1 MIGQTVSHYRI
12 LEKLGGGGMGVVYK
26 AEDVKLGRRV
36 ALKFLPEE
44 VGDDP
49 QALERLRREA
59 RAASALEHPNI
70 CTIHDIDED
79 AGRHF
84 IVMELVEGE
93 TLKDRLALRALPLEQ
108 LLDFGIQLA
117 DALDAAH
124 SHGIVHRDI
133 KPANIFVTKRGQAK
147 LMDFGLAKRAGPP
160 EATGLATGVSELAT
174 AIGEQHLTSPGTAI
188 GTVAYMS
195 PEQARGE
202 ELDPRT
208 DLFSFGAVLY
218 EMATGRQP
226 FAGNT
231 SAIIFD
237 GILNRAPTPPVR
249 LNPDLPPEVERIVN
263 KALEKDRDLRY
274 QTAGELKA
282 DLKRLKRDSESG
294 RSAAASSAS
303 AAVPLPP
310 PSAATGSRRPLV
322 IGGAAALVL
331 LAAAGLWLASRRSRT
346 TTAGGESAAAAQMS
360 IAVLPFQNLGA
371 DKSTDFLKLALPD
384 EIVTT
389 LSYAPALAIRPF
401 AATRKFDKPDTD
413 PQSAG
418 RDLKVDRVLTGHY
431 LREADRLQVTLEVMD
446 TEKNQVV
453 WRNTLTGSGADLIGL
468 QRQITGRLNE
478 GLLPL
483 LGATSGAAEGA
494 TRPKNPE
501 AYDLYLRSAGLAR
514 EAEPNKQAIQML
526 ERSVGLDGSYAPA
539 WGALADRYY
548 FDGTYSDGG
557 NPAFVRSKDAG
568 QRALELEPNLPE
580 AAQRQI
586 ILQVEGGDL
595 NGAWDAASA
604 LVRRRPDSASA
615 HFALGYLLRY
625 AGLLDESAREC
636 EAALTRDPKSYRWRS
651 CATTYIHLGNFGR
664 AKVFLDLDPG
674 SELVRRL
681 NQGILVRQGR
691 YDEALAIALPG
702 GDPVGDWY
710 RGCLGRRPP
719 SAGSPLPAGAREA
732 ILKIRDS
739 EPKYSLSGM
748 IALCGDRESALQ
760 ILRKAVEVGFCSYP
774 AMDKDPLFENVR
786 KAPEFAEIRKMGMA
800 CRERFLAH
808 RAGTTH

>member
-1 MIGQTVSHYRI
+1 VIGQTVSHYRI

-79 AGRHF
+79 SGRHF

-93 TLKDRLALRALPLEQ
+93 TLKDRLALHALPLDQ
-108 LLDFGIQLA
+108 MLDFGIQLA

-133 KPANIFVTKRGQAK
+133 KPANIFVTKRGLAK

-160 EATGLATGVSELAT
+160 EATGLESGVSELAT

-263 KALEKDRDLRY
+263 KALEKDRELRY
-274 QTAGELKA
+274 QTAAELKA

-294 RSAAASSAS
+294 RAS
-303 AAVPLPP
+303 AAGSGIAAVA
-310 PSAATGSRRPLV
+310 PSARPKRSPAPLV
-322 IGGAAALVL
+322 IAGAAVIIL
-331 LAAAGLWLASRRSRT
+331 AGLVWLISNHRKTITIGRGS
-346 TTAGGESAAAAQMS
+346 TAQTS
-360 IAVLPFQNLGA
+360 IAVLPFQNLSS
-371 DKSTDFLKLALPD
+371 DKTADFLKLAMPD

-389 LSYAPALAIRPF
+389 LSYAPSLAIRPF
-401 AATRKFDKPDTD
+401 AATRKFNKPDTD
-413 PQSAG
+413 PQAAG
-418 RDLKVDRVLTGHY
+418 RELKVDRVLTGHY
-431 LREADRLQVTLEVMD
+431 LREADRMHVTLEVMD
-446 TEKNQVV
+446 TEANQVV
-453 WRNTLTGSGADLIGL
+453 WRDTLSGSAADLIGL
-468 QRQITGRLNE
+468 QKQITSRLNQ

-483 LGATSGAAEGA
+483 LGAAAGAAEGS
-494 TRPKNPE
+494 TRPKSPE
-501 AYDLYLRSAGLAR
+501 AYDLYLRSAAMSR

-526 ERSVGLDGSYAPA
+526 ERSVGLDGTYAPA

-548 FDGTYSDGG
+548 FDATYSDGG
-557 NPAFVRSKDAG
+557 RAALVRSKDG
-568 QRALELEPNLPE
+568 SRRALELEPNLPE
-580 AAQRQI
+580 AAQRLI
-586 ILQVEGGDL
+586 VLQVEGGDL
-595 NGAWDAASA
+595 DGAWDAASD

-615 HFALGYLLRY
+615 HFAMSYLLRY
-625 AGLLDESAREC
+625 AGLIDESAREC
-636 EAALTRDPKSYRWRS
+636 EEALARDPKSYGWRS
-651 CATTYIHLGNFGR
+651 CAATYIALGNYER

-681 NQGILVRQGR
+681 SQTILVRRGR
-691 YDEALAIALPG
+691 YDEALAITLPG
-702 GDPVGDWY
+702 GNPVGDWY
-710 RGCLGRRPP
+710 RGCLARRPP
-719 SAGSPLPAGAREA
+719 SAASPLPAGVREV
-732 ILKIRDS
+732 ILRIGDS

-748 IALCGDRESALQ
+748 ISFCGDRESALQ
-760 ILRKAVEVGFCSYP
+760 ILRKGVEENFCGYP
-774 AMDKDPLFENVR
+774 AMDRDPMFAR
-786 KAPEFAEIRKMGMA
+786 IRSTPEFAEIRKMGIA
-800 CRERFLAH
+800 CRQRFLEH
-808 RAGTTH
+808 RASTKH

>member
-108 LLDFGIQLA
+108 MLEFGIQLS

-133 KPANIFVTKRGQAK
+133 KPANILITRRGQAK

-160 EATGLATGVSELAT
+160 EATGLESGVSALAT
-174 AIGEQHLTSPGTAI
+174 AAGEQHLTSPGTAI

-237 GILNRAPTPPVR
+237 GILNRAPTSPVR
-249 LNPDLPPEVERIVN
+249 LNPDLPPEIERIVN
-263 KALEKDRDLRY
+263 KALEKDRELRY
-274 QTAGELKA
+274 QTAAELRA
-282 DLKRLKRDSESG
+282 DLKRLRRDSESG
-294 RSAAASSAS
+294 RVA
-303 AAVPLPP
+303 
-310 PSAATGSRRPLV
+310 AATGSVGVVPPATRSRAWIP
-322 IGGAAALVL
+322 IAAAVGLVAVG
-331 LAAAGLWLASRRSRT
+331 LAAWLFSGRGKSHTASGTR
-346 TTAGGESAAAAQMS
+346 AQTS
-360 IAVLPFQNLGA
+360 IAVLPFQNLGP
-371 DKSTDFLKLALPD
+371 DKSADFLKLALPD
-384 EIVTT
+384 EITT
-389 LSYAPALAIRPF
+389 ALSYAPALAIRPF
-401 AATRKFDKPDTD
+401 ATTRKYDKPDTD

-431 LREADRLQVTLEVMD
+431 LRESDRLQVTLEVMD
-446 TEKNQVV
+446 TEANNVV
-453 WRNTLTGSGADLIGL
+453 WRDTLSTAATDLIGL
-468 QRQITGRLNE
+468 QQQITSRLNQ
-478 GLLPL
+478 GLLPV
-483 LGATSGAAEGA
+483 LGGSSESAAA
-494 TRPKNPE
+494 STRPQSPE
-501 AYDLYLRSAGLAR
+501 AYDLYLKSTALAR
-514 EAEPNKQAIQML
+514 EGEPNKQAIRML
-526 ERSVGLDGSYAPA
+526 ERSVALDGSYAPT
-539 WGALADRYY
+539 WEQLSGRYY
-548 FDGTYSDGG
+548 TEGTYSDGG
-557 NPAFVRSKDAG
+557 PPALVRSKDAA
-568 QRALELEPNLPE
+568 QRALELEPNLAE
-580 AAQRQI
+580 AAQRAI
-586 ILQVEGGDL
+586 TLQVESGDL
-595 NGAWDAASA
+595 NGAWDAASDI
-604 LVRRRPDSASA
+604 LRRRPDSAAA
-615 HFALGYLLRY
+615 HFALAYLLRY
-625 AGLLDESAREC
+625 AGLLEEATREC
-636 EAALTRDPKSYRWRS
+636 EAALMRDPKNPRWRS
-651 CATTYIHLGNFGR
+651 CASNYIDLGNVDR

-674 SELVRRL
+674 SELVRRMKQDL
-681 NQGILVRQGR
+681 LVHQGR
-691 YDEALAIALPG
+691 YAEALRVALPSNDRFSG
-702 GDPVGDWY
+702 WFKS
-710 RGCLGRRPP
+710 CLDRRPP
-719 SAGSPLPAGAREA
+719 SAPGSLSPAFKQQILA
-732 ILKIRDS
+732 IPDS
-739 EPKYSLSGM
+739 EPKYTIASFV
-748 IALCGDRESALQ
+748 ALCGDREGALQ
-760 ILRKAVEVGFCSYP
+760 ILRKGVEQNFCGYP
-774 AMDKDPLFENVR
+774 AMDKDPLFASIR
-786 KAPEFAEIRKMGMA
+786 GTPEFAEIRKIGMA
-800 CRERFLAH
+800 CQKNFLEH
-808 RAGTTH
+808 RVGAKH

>member
-93 TLKDRLALRALPLEQ
+93 TLKDRLALRPLS
-108 LLDFGIQLA
+108 LDQILEFGIQIA

-160 EATGLATGVSELAT
+160 EATGLESGVSALAT
-174 AIGEQHLTSPGTAI
+174 AAGEQHLTSPGTAI

-218 EMATGRQP
+218 EMATGQRP
-226 FAGNT
+226 FDGPT
-231 SAIIFD
+231 SAVIFD
-237 GILNRAPTPPVR
+237 GILNRAPVSPVR
-249 LNPDLPPEVERIVN
+249 LNPDLPVDLERIIN
-263 KALEKDRDLRY
+263 TALEKDRELRY
-274 QTAGELKA
+274 QTAAELKA
-282 DLKRLKRDSESG
+282 ELKRLKRDSESG
-294 RSAAASSAS
+294 RIAAATAI
-303 AAVPLPP
+303 AAVAPP
-310 PSAATGSRRPLV
+310 APGKRSRAPLV
-322 IGGAAALVL
+322 IAVAAVFLVL
-331 LAAAGLWLASRRSRT
+331 AGAVWLLSTRGKARS
-346 TTAGGESAAAAQMS
+346 GGTRSVAQTS
-360 IAVLPFQNLGA
+360 IAVLPFQNLGS
-371 DKSTDFLKLALPD
+371 DKSADFLKLALPD
-384 EIVTT
+384 EITTT
-389 LSYAPALAIRPF
+389 LSYAPSLAIRPF
-401 AATRKFDKPDTD
+401 AATRKYDKPDTD

-418 RDLKVDRVLTGHY
+418 RELRVDRVLTGHY
-431 LREADRLQVTLEVMD
+431 LPEAERLQVTLEVMD
-446 TEKNQVV
+446 TEANQVV
-453 WRNTLTGSGADLIGL
+453 WRDTLSGSATDLISL
-468 QRQITGRLNE
+468 QQKITARLNQ
-478 GLLPL
+478 GLMPL
-483 LGATSGAAEGA
+483 LGASSGSAEGS
-494 TRPKNPE
+494 TRPKSAE
-501 AYDLYLRSAGLAR
+501 AYDLYLRSVALSR
-514 EAEPNKQAIQML
+514 EAEPNKQAIRML
-526 ERSVGLDGSYAPA
+526 ERSVGLDATYAPA

-557 NPAFVRSKDAG
+557 MPALVRSKDAS
-568 QRALELEPNLPE
+568 QRALELERNLPE
-580 AAQRQI
+580 AAQRLI
-586 ILQVEGGDL
+586 VLQVEQGDL
-595 NGAWDAASA
+595 DGAWDAASD

-615 HFALGYLLRY
+615 HFALGYVLRY
-625 AGLLDESAREC
+625 AGVLDESAREC
-636 EAALTRDPKSYRWRS
+636 EAALARDPKSYRWRS
-651 CATTYIHLGNFGR
+651 CAGTYIALGNYER
-664 AKVFLDLDPG
+664 AKVFLDLDSG

-681 NQGILVRQGR
+681 NQNILVRQGR
-691 YDEALAIALPG
+691 YDEAIAILLPQG
-702 GDPVGDWY
+702 NPVGDWY
-710 RGCLGRRPP
+710 RGCLARRPP
-719 SAGSPLPAGAREA
+719 SAGSPLPAGVREA
-732 ILKIRDS
+732 VLKIGDS

-748 IALCGDRESALQ
+748 IAFCGDREGALQ
-760 ILRKAVEVGFCSYP
+760 ILRKGVEENFCGYP
-774 AMDKDPLFENVR
+774 AMDKDPLFDSIR
-786 KAPEFAEIRKMGMA
+786 KTAEFAEIRKMA
-800 CRERFLAH
+800 VECQKRFLAH
-808 RAGTTH
+808 RDAARR

>member
-93 TLKDRLALRALPLEQ
+93 TLGDRLATRPLS
-108 LLDFGIQLA
+108 LDQMLELGIQIA

-124 SHGIVHRDI
+124 GHGIIHRDI
-133 KPANIFVTKRGQAK
+133 KPGNVLITKRGQAK
-147 LMDFGLAKRAGPP
+147 LMDFGLAKQAGPP
-160 EATGLATGVSELAT
+160 EAGSAMAT
-174 AIGEQHLTSPGTAI
+174 AVGEQPLTSPGSTI

-202 ELDPRT
+202 ELDSRT
-208 DLFSFGAVLY
+208 DLFSCGAVLY

-237 GILNRAPTPPVR
+237 GIFNRAPVSPVR
-249 LNPDLPPEVERIVN
+249 LNPDLPAELERIVN
-263 KALEKDRDLRY
+263 TALEKDRELRY
-274 QTAGELKA
+274 QTAAELKA
-282 DLKRLKRDSESG
+282 DLKRLKRDTESG
-294 RSAAASSAS
+294 RTAAASGTDAV
-303 AAVPLPP
+303 AHAVPVRR
-310 PSAATGSRRPLV
+310 SRMPLV
-322 IGGAAALVL
+322 IGAVAGLLLVV
-331 LAAAGLWLASRRSRT
+331 AVGLWLSRRPGRT
-346 TTAGGESAAAAQMS
+346 PSSGGGAAVQTS
-360 IAVLPFQNLGA
+360 IAVLPFQNLGT
-371 DKSTDFLKLALPD
+371 DKSADFLKLALPD
-384 EIVTT
+384 EITTT
-389 LSYAPALAIRPF
+389 LSYASALAIRPF
-401 AATRKFDKPDTD
+401 AATRKYDKPDTD
-413 PQSAG
+413 PQTAG
-418 RDLKVDRVLTGHY
+418 RELRVDRVLSGHY
-431 LREADRLQVTLEVMD
+431 LQEAERIQVTMEVMD

-453 WRNTLTGSGADLIGL
+453 WRDTLATATTDLIGL
-468 QRQITGRLNE
+468 QQQITSRLNQR
-478 GLLPL
+478 LLPL
-483 LGATSGAAEGA
+483 LGAASGAAEGS

-501 AYDLYLRSAGLAR
+501 AYDLYLRSVALPR
-514 EAEPNKQAIQML
+514 EGEPNKRAIDL
-526 ERSVGLDGSYAPA
+526 LKRAVTLDDSYAPA

-557 NPAFVRSKDAG
+557 PAAFVRSKDAG

-586 ILQVEGGDL
+586 TLQVEAGDL
-595 NGAWDAASA
+595 DGAWDAASA
-604 LVRRRPDSASA
+604 LVRRRPDNAEA
-615 HFALGYLLRY
+615 HFALAYLLRY
-625 AGLLDESAREC
+625 AGLLEESAREC
-636 EAALTRDPKSYRWRS
+636 EAALARDPKSYRWRS
-651 CATTYIHLGNFGR
+651 CASTYIDLGDYER
-664 AKVFLDLDPG
+664 AKTFLDLDAG
-674 SELVRRL
+674 SELVRRITNTML
-681 NQGILVRQGR
+681 IRQGR
-691 YDEALAIALPG
+691 YEEALAIAPPRG
-702 GDPVGDWY
+702 RPVGDWF
-710 RGCLGRRPP
+710 RDCLARRPP
-719 SAGSPLPAGAREA
+719 SAASPLPAGVRES
-732 ILKIRDS
+732 IFKIPDS

-760 ILRKAVEVGFCSYP
+760 ILRKGVEQNFCGYP
-774 AMDKDPLFENVR
+774 AMDRDPLFDSIR
-786 KAPEFAEIRKMGMA
+786 KTPEFAEIRKMGMA
-800 CRERFLAH
+800 CQEQFLAH
-808 RAGTTH
+808 RAMKK